1 MSKGENERV
10 HQRYSFKLPVEI
22 RAGEQSISGETVNI
36 SIGGMLVAVSSP
48 VAFGTTVSLKFR
60 IPALKEDTN
69 VDAAVRWVS
78 GGSIGVQFLGLRAI
92 EVWGLNQ
99 LFKHQAG

>member
-10 HQRYSFKLPVEI
+10 HQRYSFKLPVTLKI
-22 RAGEQSISGETVNI
+22 GEATVEGETVNV
-36 SIGGMLVAVSSP
+36 SIGGLLVAV
-48 VAFGTTVSLKFR
+48 AATVVYGSIVGLRFR
-60 IPALKEDTN
+60 IPALKEDTQ

-78 GGSIGVQFLGLRAI
+78 AGSIGVQFLGLRAI

>member
-1 MSKGENERV
+1 MSKGEEERV
-10 HQRYSFKLPVEI
+10 HHRYSFKLPVDVKI
-22 RAGEQSISGETVNI
+22 GDQTATGETVNV
-36 SIGGMLVAVSSP
+36 SIGGMLIGISAP
-48 VAFGTTVSLKFR
+48 ITFGSTVGLRFR
-60 IPALKEDTN
+60 IPALKEDTT

-78 GGSIGVQFLGLRAI
+78 KEAVGVQFLGLRAI